1 MIRSRLRSEAA
12 RDASKLLAEAGLRFI
27 PVDPA
32 NIARVAGL
40 SVTEEAL
47 DSRTMGVLVK
57 RPGHDPEIVINKNDS
72 RNRRRFTCAHE
83 LGHYVRR
90 REETEEY
97 ATFDLRGSLS
107 STGTDEEEVYA
118 NEFAAC
124 LLMPENEV
132 RRLRDEGFADWEM
145 AIRFAVSR
153 EAVQYRLRGLNL
165 S

>member
-1 MIRSRLRSEAA
+1 
-12 RDASKLLAEAGLRFI
+12 
-27 PVDPA
+27 
-32 NIARVAGL
+32 
-40 SVTEEAL
+40 
-47 DSRTMGVLVK
+47 MGVLVK

-72 RNRRRFTCAHE
+72 PNRRRFTCAHE

-97 ATFDLRGSLS
+97 MTFDLRGSLS

-132 RRLRDEGFADWEM
+132 RRLHDEGFADWEM